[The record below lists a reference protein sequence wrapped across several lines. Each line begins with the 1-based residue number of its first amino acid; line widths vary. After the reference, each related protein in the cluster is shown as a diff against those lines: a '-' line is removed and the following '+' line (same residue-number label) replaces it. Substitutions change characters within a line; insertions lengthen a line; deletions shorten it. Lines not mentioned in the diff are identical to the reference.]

1 MSQEIEEIESIENK
15 QPNRL
20 LMLAVLLLSITA
32 VAAPVLIAR
41 TMLYDEY
48 GYSKN
53 ATLTHLVLPGVWSAV
68 FLLVIVL
75 VVRTRVAGD
84 LDFIWYRWSC
94 SEVLKAILL
103 IISVLL
109 MWILLNFLIRKLGL
123 PLKEDLYFWADQ
135 HGLAFFIM
143 LTVFITVIIPIIE
156 ELFFRV
162 YVFGTLRH
170 VFGGLIAWLLQAVL
184 FAVVHFRPVGGF
196 IPVFSFGLITGAW
209 RWRRR
214 TLVPII
220 LAHIVLNSL
229 WCAPQW
235 PDWLDCMKIRRSV
248 DYVAQYEAIAG
259 ISELDPNDNARN
271 FYELARQSAVAVPP
285 EFEKVKY
292 LWPKSWSAEQ
302 HAVMSRWLSASEQ
315 ALDYVEQGTKKPYY
329 WPEFTGDI
337 MAAASPEISWV
348 RSSVFALRAR
358 SELYAAEGKF
368 EPAFSDLMTCFRL
381 ADHLAGRRP
390 IISQL
395 VAFSIR
401 DVAVSRAFRI
411 LKNTDVPPEILE
423 YLQRRIEQS
432 LADDEDLLIL
442 DFEVERLVSLD
453 SIQSMFTDDG
463 AGNGHIPEI
472 SLRFPETLQSLLL
485 PEFTEQKQALLKLN
499 RRQTTIVLNRF
510 YDLLNEAARMT
521 ACQFQ
526 NNASGINKGLERI
539 ATQNAFVLLFCLS
552 RIESLEIAGRTKT
565 TMEALIATLAILRY
579 EAERGQPPSDLQMLM
594 DKGYL
599 EALPQDSFS
608 DGPLIYRRSDNDFI
622 LYSFGAD
629 FDDDGGTPSKWG
641 YGEKGGDQVFWPVQE
656 TGDYSSETLT
666 ETKPE

>member
-1 MSQEIEEIESIENK
+1 MQ
-15 QPNRL
+15 
-20 LMLAVLLLSITA
+20 V
-32 VAAPVLIAR
+32 
-41 TMLYDEY
+41 
-48 GYSKN
+48 
-53 ATLTHLVLPGVWSAV
+53 
-68 FLLVIVL
+68 
-75 VVRTRVAGD
+75 
-84 LDFIWYRWSC
+84 
-94 SEVLKAILL
+94 
-103 IISVLL
+103 
-109 MWILLNFLIRKLGL
+109 LLNFLIRKLGL
-123 PLKEDLYFWADQ
+123 PMRESLYFWADQ
-135 HGLAFFIM
+135 HGLTFFIM

-184 FAVVHFRPVGGF
+184 FAVVHFRPFGGF
-196 IPVFSFGLITGAW
+196 IPVFFLGLIAGAW

-220 LAHIVLNSL
+220 LAHMILNSI

-259 ISELDPNDNARN
+259 VAELDPNDNARN
-271 FYELARQSAVAVPP
+271 FYELARPSTVAVPP
-285 EFEKVKY
+285 EFEQVKN

-302 HAVMSRWLSASEQ
+302 HAVISTWLSESEKM
-315 ALDYVEQGTKKPYY
+315 LEYIEQGTRKPYY
-329 WPEFTGDI
+329 WHELTGDI
-337 MAAASPEISWV
+337 MAAAWPELAWIRISAY
-348 RSSVFALRAR
+348 ALRTR
-358 SELYAAEGKF
+358 SQLYAAEGKL
-368 EPAFSDLMTCFRL
+368 EPAFSDLVTCLRL

-411 LKNTDVPPEILE
+411 LKNTDVPTEILE
-423 YLQRRIEQS
+423 YLQRRLEQS
-432 LADDEDLLIL
+432 LAEDMHTI

-499 RRQTTIVLNRF
+499 RRQTTIVVNRF

-526 NNASGINKGLERI
+526 NNASGIKKGLERI

-552 RIESLEIAGRTKT
+552 RIESLEIANQTRTGL
-565 TMEALIATLAILRY
+565 EALIATLAILRY
-579 EAERGQPPSDLQMLM
+579 EADRGQLPSDLQMLM
-594 DKGYL
+594 DEGYL

-608 DGPLIYRRSDNDFI
+608 DGPLVYRQTADGFL
-622 LYSFGAD
+622 LYSYGLD
-629 FDDDGGTPSKWG
+629 LDDDGGTPSKWG
-641 YGEKGGDQVFWPVQE
+641 YGEKGGDQVFWPVRE
-656 TGDYSSETLT
+656 SDDYPETLT
-666 ETKPE
+666 ETKTE